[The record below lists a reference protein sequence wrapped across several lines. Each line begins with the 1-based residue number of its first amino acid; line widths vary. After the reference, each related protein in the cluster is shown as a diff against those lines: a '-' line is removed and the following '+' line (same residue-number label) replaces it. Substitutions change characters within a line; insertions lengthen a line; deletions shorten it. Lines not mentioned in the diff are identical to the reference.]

1 MSGSES
7 VGFSASLAKHS
18 ALSLELKKRFQD
30 VTFHKP
36 KSAVSQLKST
46 EDKLRWLRAN
56 KVGRLTMIPVRDS
69 FRSMLHLDYTASAQG
84 LEAIEHYL
92 SECLC
97 TYANTHTE
105 TSATGKFSTLRF
117 HTAIESIREHVGA
130 SSESFVVPS
139 GFGATGAIEKV
150 QKILGL
156 YLSPKGQLLIREKL
170 GIDLKDLMAKKV
182 VVFVGPYE
190 HHSNDVSWQDSALC
204 HFVRIK
210 ALRKGPSINDIDL
223 EDLETQLKK
232 YPDYLKIG
240 SFSAASNVT
249 GFRSDLKTLGEVLHR
264 HGALYFVDYAACS
277 PYADINMKRDG
288 IDAIY
293 LSVHKNLGGAN
304 LGFLVGS
311 RHIYDHNVNPSFGGG
326 GTVSAVTPWE
336 YYFHDSIEERE
347 SAGTPAIRQ
356 TWQAALSFQIK
367 DWLGRDTI
375 HHLEQNICREMMTF
389 FAEHPKLQLLGN
401 DNPEK
406 RYPIFSF
413 LVNHGQRKFHHTF
426 VAVLLNDFFGVQAR
440 SGCACAGPFGH
451 ELLNIEREQSNKYVD
466 LILQILNGFKPGWT
480 RIGLHYTLSPEEVMY
495 TKKSLSAIAWFGAL
509 FMDEYSFDPY
519 TGEWLLDGAKTEPLD
534 FGFEDVLKFS
544 EGGSILPK
552 LSSENDLYRSFANQL
567 EEFYA
572 NASLRIADAAIVM
585 AGANPSLKDALAT
598 GFYPIVRNHI
608 ETLSIDEEKLLEALS
623 RHACDLLLPAGQEKG
638 ECRLK
643 VRLMID
649 GLIAHPEKIQDNF
662 EKFAEIDPSISFFY
676 VRSGKLSRSIT
687 LDLSKAPSR
696 ACTAAALVP

>member
-1 MSGSES
+1 
-7 VGFSASLAKHS
+7 
-18 ALSLELKKRFQD
+18 
-30 VTFHKP
+30 
-36 KSAVSQLKST
+36 
-46 EDKLRWLRAN
+46 
-56 KVGRLTMIPVRDS
+56 MIPS
-69 FRSMLHLDYTASAQG
+69 PFGYRSMLHLDYTASAQA
-84 LEAIEHYL
+84 LEAVEHYL

-105 TSATGKFSTLRF
+105 TSATGKYSTQRF
-117 HTAIESIREHVGA
+117 HAAIEGIREHVGA
-130 SSESFVVPS
+130 SEESFVVPS

-156 YLSPKGQLLIREKL
+156 YLSPKGQTLVREKL
-170 GIDLKDLMAKKV
+170 GIDLKSMMAQKV

-210 ALRKGPSINDIDL
+210 ALREGPSINDIDL
-223 EDLETQLKK
+223 KDLEEQLAK
-232 YPDYLKIG
+232 YSGYLKIG

-249 GFRSDLKTLGEVLHR
+249 GFRTDLKSLSEVLHK
-264 HGALYFVDYAACS
+264 HNALFFVDYAACS

-311 RHIYDHNVNPSFGGG
+311 HNIYDRTVNPSFGGG

-367 DWLGRDTI
+367 DWLGRKEI
-375 HHLEQNICREMMTF
+375 HQLEHQICSDMITF
-389 FAEHPKLQLLGN
+389 IEEHPKLQLLGN
-401 DNPEK
+401 ANPEK

-413 LVNHGQRKFHHTF
+413 LVNHGTKKFHHTY
-426 VAVLLNDFFGVQAR
+426 VAVLLNDFFGIQAR

-451 ELLNIEREQSNKYVD
+451 ELLRIEREQSSKYVD

-480 RIGLHYTLSPEEVMY
+480 RLGLHYTLSSEEIAY

-509 FMDEYSFDPY
+509 FMDRYHFDPY
-519 TGEWLLDGAKTEPLD
+519 TGEWLHEERRDAPLTFD
-534 FGFEDVLKFS
+534 FDDVLRIA
-544 EGGSILPK
+544 EGGSLLPK
-552 LSSENDLYRSFANQL
+552 LSSEEDLYATYRNQL
-567 EEFYA
+567 EEFYGK
-572 NASLRIADAAIVM
+572 ASLRLAELSIEM
-585 AGANPSLKDALAT
+585 AGRSPDLIDTLAAR
-598 GFYPIVRNHI
+598 FYQVIRTHI
-608 ETLSIDEEKLLEALS
+608 ETLSTSEEKLLESLTQL
-623 RHACDLLLPAGQEKG
+623 ACDTLIPPGEEKSD
-638 ECRLK
+638 CKLR
-643 VRLMID
+643 VRTMID
-649 GLIAHPEKIQDNF
+649 GIIVHPEKISSSF
-662 EKFAEIDPSISFFY
+662 ESFQEIDPSIAFFY
-676 VRSGKLSRSIT
+676 VPKGRLKRPIQLGESR
-687 LDLSKAPSR
+687 KACRP
-696 ACTAAALVP
+696 CHTVAAAPM

>member
-1 MSGSES
+1 
-7 VGFSASLAKHS
+7 
-18 ALSLELKKRFQD
+18 
-30 VTFHKP
+30 
-36 KSAVSQLKST
+36 
-46 EDKLRWLRAN
+46 
-56 KVGRLTMIPVRDS
+56 MIPALDTH
-69 FRSMLHLDYTASAQG
+69 RSMLHLDYTASAQG
-84 LEAIEHYL
+84 LQAIEHYL

-105 TSATGKFSTLRF
+105 TSATGKFSTQRF
-117 HTAIESIREHVGA
+117 HMAIESIRTHVGA
-130 SSESFVVPS
+130 SEESFVVPA

-156 YLSPKGQLLIREKL
+156 YLSPKGQMLIRDKL
-170 GIDLKDLMAKKV
+170 GIHLKDLMAKKV

-223 EDLETQLKK
+223 EDLETQLAK

-249 GFRSDLKTLGEVLHR
+249 GFRTNLKRLGQVLHR
-264 HGALYFVDYAACS
+264 HAALFFVDYAACS

-311 RHIYDHNVNPSFGGG
+311 RHIYDRSVHPSFGGG

-367 DWLGRDTI
+367 DWLGRDVI
-375 HHLEQNICREMMTF
+375 HKLEQDICNEMMTF

-401 DNPEK
+401 SDPEK

-426 VAVLLNDFFGVQAR
+426 VAVLLNDYFGVQAR

-451 ELLNIEREQSNKYVD
+451 ELLNIEREQSDKYVD

-480 RIGLHYTLSPEEVMY
+480 RIGLHYTLSSEEIAY
-495 TKKSLSAIAWFGAL
+495 SKKSLSAIAWFGAL

-519 TGEWLLDGAKTEPLD
+519 TGEWLHEGIKPDDLCFD
-534 FGFEDVLKFS
+534 FDDVLKFA
-544 EGGSILPK
+544 EGGAILPK
-552 LSSENDLYRSFANQL
+552 LASETDLYASFQNQL
-567 EEFYA
+567 VDFYA
-572 NASLRIADAAIVM
+572 NASLRIAKMTAKQ
-585 AGANPSLKDALAT
+585 AGAPDTILDRLAA
-598 GFYPIVRNHI
+598 GFYPIIRDHI
-608 ETLSIDEEKLLEALS
+608 ETLSNNEEMLLESLA
-623 RHACDLLLPAGQEKG
+623 RHACDVLLPADLAKG

-643 VRLMID
+643 VRTMID
-649 GLIAHPEKIQDNF
+649 GIIAHPEKIQDNF
-662 EKFAEIDPSISFFY
+662 ENFAEIDPSIAFFY
-676 VRSGKLSRSIT
+676 VRAGRLSRTIQLEEKPLT
-687 LDLSKAPSR
+687 GTCRPCRDTP
-696 ACTAAALVP
+696 VIP

>member
-1 MSGSES
+1 MN
-7 VGFSASLAKHS
+7 
-18 ALSLELKKRFQD
+18 
-30 VTFHKP
+30 FHKA
-36 KSAVSQLKST
+36 KSSVSQIRSVD
-46 EDKLRWLRAN
+46 EKLDWLRKN
-56 KVGRLTMIPVRDS
+56 KVGRMTMIPALGTY
-69 FRSMLHLDYTASAQG
+69 RSMLHLDYTASAQG
-84 LEAIEHYL
+84 LSAIEHYL
-92 SECLC
+92 AECLC

-105 TSATGKFSTLRF
+105 TSATGKYSTQRF
-117 HTAIESIREHVGA
+117 HSAIESIRDHVGA
-130 SSESFVVPS
+130 TADSFVVPS

-156 YLSPKGQLLIREKL
+156 YLSPKGQTLVKDKL
-170 GIDLKDLMAKKV
+170 GIDLKELMAKKV

-210 ALRKGPSINDIDL
+210 ALRSGPCINDIDL
-223 EDLETQLKK
+223 VDLENKLVEFK
-232 YPDYLKIG
+232 DYLQIG

-249 GFRSDLKTLGEVLHR
+249 GFRTDLKALGDVLHK
-264 HGALYFVDYAACS
+264 HKALFFVDYAACS

-311 RHIYDHNVNPSFGGG
+311 KHIYDAAVHPSFGGG

-336 YYFHDSIEERE
+336 YYFHENIEERE

-367 DWLGRDTI
+367 DWLGRDVI
-375 HHLEQNICREMMTF
+375 HDLELSICREMMQF
-389 FAEHPKLQLLGN
+389 FADHPKLQLLGN
-401 DNPEK
+401 ADPEK

-451 ELLNIEREQSNKYVD
+451 ELLNIEREQSNKYID

-480 RIGLHYTLSPEEVMY
+480 RIGLHYTLSREEIEY
-495 TKKSLSAIAWFGAL
+495 SKKSLSAIAWFGAL
-509 FMDEYSFDPY
+509 FIGDYQFDPY
-519 TGEWLLDGAKTEPLD
+519 TGDWVQEAHPSGDLNFHFD
-534 FGFEDVLKFS
+534 DVLKVA
-544 EGGSILPK
+544 EGGSLLPK
-552 LSSENDLYRSFANQL
+552 LASESDLYASFDNQL

-572 NASLRIADAAIVM
+572 KASVKIAEMSVAMAEQSSAKIDSLAAR
-585 AGANPSLKDALAT
+585 
-598 GFYPIVRNHI
+598 FYPIIRAHI
-608 ETLSIDEEKLLEALS
+608 ETLSLDEEGLLENLS
-623 RHACDLLLPAGQEKG
+623 AVACDVLLTADKEKG

-643 VRLMID
+643 VRTMID
-649 GLIAHPEKIQDNF
+649 GIILHPEKIKDSF
-662 EKFAEIDPSISFFY
+662 ESFAEIDPSIAFFY
-676 VRSGKLSRSIT
+676 VQRGKLKRPIE
-687 LDLSKAPSR
+687 LDVNRPNCRPCVVSPIIR
-696 ACTAAALVP
+696 